1 MTRGE
6 IWWAQLG
13 GPAGRRPVL
22 LLSRSAAYEVRRLI
36 IVAPVTTRIRHIATE
51 VPLGPDDGLPRR
63 CVVNVDTL
71 TTIDKDLLDAR
82 LALLSFEKMRA
93 VNAALSFAL
102 GMDE

>member
-1 MTRGE
+1 
-6 IWWAQLG
+6 
-13 GPAGRRPVL
+13 
-22 LLSRSAAYEVRRLI
+22 
-36 IVAPVTTRIRHIATE
+36 
-51 VPLGPDDGLPRR
+51 
-63 CVVNVDTL
+63 VVNVDTL